1 VLSYTTVRSRRDRR
15 LRHRNFLAEA
25 LLLAYWPAETF
36 FKSIVTRYPYQF
48 TVTQVNPGAHRF
60 PFYNYIQTRPHN
72 ASETRADRPVAPLTP
87 LENAVSISVPGA
99 SDASEFTVFVKY
111 SAIALAHFVPVS
123 KDPIPPLEI
132 TLPVGILRLHTP
144 SEQVIEQKFLLGATT
159 YDLAVLDGWQ
169 WARFHFSSSGVT
181 VTQYSDYRE
190 ASANTTIATG
200 WGSNLPTVAG
210 WVYKARSD
218 YTYGLFDPPHSDH
231 FLGGIFSFYGDISF
245 EDFWRFF
252 YNAER
257 TRSGTAHSASHLF
270 ISYPL
275 IQTQVAF
282 ESDIRS
288 AGYFRQ
294 PQRIWTGALTDSSR
308 FSCPVNAM
316 TQGWIQPFVDTLV
329 DGIAI
334 LPASVFGDGH
344 SLTGSEIAVFAP
356 ANSTGEFVAAIDAS
370 VSTRQFLGIQ
380 GIIVPSTHV
389 LAQIT
394 NPIILRSFGS
404 LEVHVVPAAAGIS
417 RQPLRILDQFDVRPF
432 ATFIPLTGI
441 GGSVFFVSRTDGQAA
456 AKARQLLSGQ
466 TTHEITAHF
475 GLGGRAPL
483 RGLGAPFLPVAAE
496 NRTQVVVRGQLRPSV
511 DTYASSTFIAA
522 AHCVGRAFPDL
533 ASNLTTSIPVFCVGQ
548 ITPTVEAMIL
558 FNITTMHFGQFPELG
573 RPINKLVVDFFIG

>member
-1 VLSYTTVRSRRDRR
+1 MLSYTTVRSRRDRR

-48 TVTQVNPGAHRF
+48 TITQVNPGAHRF
-60 PFYNYIQTRPHN
+60 PFYDYIQTRPHN
-72 ASETRADRPVAPLTP
+72 ASETRADRHIAPLTP

-99 SDASEFTVFVKY
+99 PAASEFTVFMKY
-111 SAIALAHFVPVS
+111 SAIALAHSVPVS

-132 TLPVGILRLHTP
+132 TLPVGTLRVHTP
-144 SEQVIEQKFLLGATT
+144 SEQVIEQKFLLGAAT

-169 WARFHFSSSGVT
+169 WARFHFSSSGIT

-190 ASANTTIATG
+190 AFANTTIATG

-231 FLGGIFSFYGDISF
+231 FLGGIFSFYGNISF

-282 ESDIRS
+282 ESDARS

-294 PQRIWTGALTDSSR
+294 PQRVRTDALTDSSR
-308 FSCPVNAM
+308 FLCPVNAM
-316 TQGWIQPFVDTLV
+316 TQGRIQPFVDTLA
-329 DGIAI
+329 DGVAI
-334 LPASVFGDGH
+334 LPASVVGDVH
-344 SLTGSEIAVFAP
+344 SFTDSEIDVFAP
-356 ANSTGEFVAAIDAS
+356 ANSIGGFVAAVDAP

-380 GIIVPSTHV
+380 GLIAPPTHV

-404 LEVHVVPAAAGIS
+404 LEVHVTPAATGIS
-417 RQPLRILDQFDVRPF
+417 RQPLRVLDRFDVRPF
-432 ATFIPLTGI
+432 AAFVPSTGI
-441 GGSVFFVSRTDGQAA
+441 GGSIFFVSRTDGQAA
-456 AKARQLLSGQ
+456 AKARQLMSGN
-466 TTHEITAHF
+466 TTHEITANF
-475 GLGGRAPL
+475 GLGGRSLL
-483 RGLGAPFLPVAAE
+483 RGRGAPFIPTAAE
-496 NRTQVVVRGQLRPSV
+496 TRTRVAVRGQLRPSAEP
-511 DTYASSTFIAA
+511 YSSGTFIATA
-522 AHCVGRAFPDL
+522 QCGGRAFSDL
-533 ASNLTTSIPVFCVGQ
+533 ASHITTSIPVFCAGQ
-548 ITPTVEAMIL
+548 VTPTVEAMIL